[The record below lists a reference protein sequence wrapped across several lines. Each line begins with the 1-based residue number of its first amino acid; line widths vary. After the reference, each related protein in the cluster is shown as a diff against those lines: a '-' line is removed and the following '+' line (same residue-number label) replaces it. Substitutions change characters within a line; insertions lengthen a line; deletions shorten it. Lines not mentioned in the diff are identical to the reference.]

1 MEAGMA
7 KNQAINV
14 SDQQRQEFDAS
25 SATSASIVNGISVNR
40 EAVAA
45 FCLKWSVSELA
56 LFGSVL
62 REDFRPQSD
71 VDVLVRFQKNAR
83 PTLFD
88 MVRMQNEL
96 EGIFGRKVDLVSR
109 RGLEQSRNHI
119 RRNAILQSAEVFHG
133 S

>member
-1 MEAGMA
+1 MATNEVMNATSRENRKLDANGGKFAA
-7 KNQAINV
+7 KNQ
-14 SDQQRQEFDAS
+14 
-25 SATSASIVNGISVNR
+25 GISLNR

-45 FCLKWSVSELA
+45 FCLKWGVSELA

-62 REDFRPQSD
+62 RDDFRPESD
-71 VDVLVRFQKNAR
+71 VDVLVRFQEHAR

-109 RGLEQSRNHI
+109 RGLEKSRNHI
-119 RRNAILQSAEVFHG
+119 RRNAILQNVEVIHG

>member
-1 MEAGMA
+1 M
-7 KNQAINV
+7 
-14 SDQQRQEFDAS
+14 
-25 SATSASIVNGISVNR
+25 SASPVNTTQRESRRHDAPGGTFVENLGISLNR
-40 EAVAA
+40 KSMAA
-45 FCLKWSVSELA
+45 FCLKWGVSELA

-62 REDFRPQSD
+62 RNDFRPESD
-71 VDVLVRFQKNAR
+71 VDVLVRFQERAR

-109 RGLEQSRNHI
+109 RGLEKSRNHI
-119 RRNAILQSAEVFHG
+119 RRNAILQSVEVIHG

>member
-1 MEAGMA
+1 MAANQVMNTISCRSRRMDACCGKFAA
-7 KNQAINV
+7 KNH
-14 SDQQRQEFDAS
+14 
-25 SATSASIVNGISVNR
+25 GIYLNR
-40 EAVAA
+40 ESVAA
-45 FCLKWSVSELA
+45 FCLKWGVSELA

-62 REDFRPQSD
+62 RDDFRPESD
-71 VDVLVRFQKNAR
+71 VDVLVRFQEQAR

-109 RGLEQSRNHI
+109 RGLEKSRNHI
-119 RRNAILQSAEVFHG
+119 RRNAILQSAEVIHG